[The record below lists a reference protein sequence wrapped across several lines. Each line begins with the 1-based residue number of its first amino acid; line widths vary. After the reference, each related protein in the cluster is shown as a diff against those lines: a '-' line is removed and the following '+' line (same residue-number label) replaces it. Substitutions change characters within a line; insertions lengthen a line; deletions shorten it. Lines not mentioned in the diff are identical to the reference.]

1 MEGTPIEDLKRK
13 AAASALEHVESG
25 MVLGLGTG
33 STIAHFL
40 SLLGERILSGDLND
54 LVGGP
59 TSIRTGREARQAG
72 IELIG
77 LADRDRIDLTVD
89 GADEVTPQLDLIK
102 GMGGALL
109 REKMVAQASDRLII
123 IADAGKAVDRLGTLS
138 PLPVEVVD
146 WDPATHIKFLE
157 SKGASVAMRMMADG
171 PPLRSDNGNLL
182 LDCRFPDGIAD
193 ADALEA
199 QLRERSG
206 VVESGLFL
214 GMADTAILASADG
227 IQVLHRGT

>member
-1 MEGTPIEDLKRK
+1 
-13 AAASALEHVESG
+13 
-25 MVLGLGTG
+25 
-33 STIAHFL
+33 
-40 SLLGERILSGDLND
+40 
-54 LVGGP
+54 
-59 TSIRTGREARQAG
+59 
-72 IELIG
+72 
-77 LADRDRIDLTVD
+77 
-89 GADEVTPQLDLIK
+89 
-102 GMGGALL
+102 
-109 REKMVAQASDRLII
+109 
-123 IADAGKAVDRLGTLS
+123 
-138 PLPVEVVD
+138 
-146 WDPATHIKFLE
+146 
-157 SKGASVAMRMMADG
+157 MRMMADV